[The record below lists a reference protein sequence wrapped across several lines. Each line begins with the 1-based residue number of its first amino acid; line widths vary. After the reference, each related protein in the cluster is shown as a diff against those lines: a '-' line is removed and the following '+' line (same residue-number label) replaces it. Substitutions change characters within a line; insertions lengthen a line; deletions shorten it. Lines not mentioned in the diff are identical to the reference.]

1 MNNFEKA
8 LYLVKKHPVNTV
20 GDGDGD
26 AALTRLRASKCH
38 SHIFSLI
45 EFGKVV
51 PPISSVQ

>member
-1 MNNFEKA
+1 MNNFEQA

-20 GDGDGD
+20 GDGD
-26 AALTRLRASKCH
+26 AALTRLRASMCH